1 MTTQSQILTQLSIQV
16 GVDIKDIRNKIGT
29 LPNLTTTEKTSLVG
43 AINELDAKV
52 ASLQNATAINDSTNA
67 STTETY
73 SVTKILSSIQNAV
86 NALKNDLVNGAG
98 SALDT
103 FKELADAINNDS
115 TFAQTLALGLGKKV
129 DFSQVQS
136 LTLAEKLQARTNIG
150 AVGLADIG
158 DTSTD
163 FVAQYNAAKN
173 T

>member
-52 ASLQNATAINDSTNA
+52 AAIQNATAINDSTNA

-73 SVTKILSSIQNAV
+73 SVTKILSSIQSAV
-86 NALKNDLVNGAG
+86 NALKNDMVNGAG

-103 FKELADAINNDS
+103 FKELADAINNDA
-115 TFAQTLALGLGKKV
+115 TFAQTLALSLGRKV

-136 LTLAEKLQARTNIG
+136 LTLAEQLQARTNIEAAG
-150 AVGLADIG
+150 STDIG

-163 FVAQYNAAKN
+163 FVAQYTAAKN
-173 T
+173 A